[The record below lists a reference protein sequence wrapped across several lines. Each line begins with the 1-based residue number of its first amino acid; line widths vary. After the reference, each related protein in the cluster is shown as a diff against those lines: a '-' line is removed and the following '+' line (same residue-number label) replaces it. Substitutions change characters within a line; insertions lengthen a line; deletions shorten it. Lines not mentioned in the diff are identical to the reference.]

1 MFKQPRVRAAVE
13 FAAAAHAGQKRKTGE
28 PYVSHCIETALIVEA
43 NLPHWRHDSRHETAV
58 IAALLHDVLDDTP
71 TTPEQ
76 IACAFGPAVSA
87 MVVKVSK
94 LSQVNQMLRRDK
106 RKGVVSG
113 DASYWQSQWQRL
125 KRMMFEA
132 VVEEPLVIL
141 VKLADRLHNMR
152 TVYALAPAKQQAIA
166 EETLAVWC
174 SMAGSLGWHGLK
186 SEMEDLCFAVTD
198 TATFCS
204 LRQQLDKT
212 WSSPPPPRNRRRVRS
227 SPRQQQL
234 RALAQQQQE
243 LAAARAWA
251 WEENVGQG
259 LRDLRSLLGFVRLPM
274 LLKKPAAAVSGLAA
288 AEDGSG
294 SKQQQQDNA
303 GGVAGVALP
312 SSKST
317 TPLHP
322 AVQQQQQQQQR
333 RSAGLDLLS
342 RVWQQNSATPLLPAP
357 PEGDAAEPQ
366 RASGGDWGVTDAAL
380 SLRALLGSS
389 RWAVGLQQ
397 APQQQQQQQQQD
409 MPAAPAD
416 ASQQQQTSQQTK
428 QKPPPQLTAQ
438 QQQLLSVLS
447 TVVAFDAVSL
457 KGNRGLTWSAQQG
470 LRVLEE
476 AASRLYME
484 LAVGSFSCGL
494 QVEVQ
499 GRLKSLRSVH
509 SKMQRKDCSVE
520 EVYDA
525 RALRVVVD
533 DGGGSRLA
541 DAVQCCYRLI
551 SAVHKLWHPIHSE
564 FDDYIANPKPSGYQ
578 ALHTAV
584 WGPGGA
590 ALEVQIKTS
599 GMHEHAEYG
608 GAAHW
613 AYKEVLWGSAP
624 AAAAAVSA
632 LDSAAGTT
640 AADAPATAAATAAAA
655 KQGVLQALPPVMFTF
670 DEDGQLLSSSG
681 LAATAAAAATSGS
694 SSSSSVALSGRE
706 LVSAVAARG
715 STREAARVL
724 AAAAVAAASAGSGAG
739 VGRSTAGRAAASVAT
754 AERAV
759 EAAVAAA
766 GQQRDAAVPLLA
778 RIAAVSKQQQSQAPL
793 RAAVPAAVQTLETP
807 LRAGR
812 GIGSG
817 SSSSS
822 SSHSHSSSSSS
833 SSSSSTS
840 TKQQQHQQV
849 KPAPYVYVGQ
859 PVLRVSDRLRYGAVL
874 AVINDSSS
882 SSSRSS
888 NGGSSLLPAAG
899 FGGLVSPA
907 ELEAAAAAVTGPAA
921 AHDSSGGS
929 SSSSRSSN
937 AWSNPAASPQGS
949 GRLSLL
955 CVIMSGGT
963 NPDHPWRMPDYAF
976 YQELLQY
983 AGSACWVRPGQGD
996 WHARLEEYE
1005 WCRDG
1010 RWHRRDHMGYLHP
1023 HTTLTLL
1030 EGYERDATVAAAAEV
1045 SVAAAGPASSASRPA
1060 GASGT
1065 GDASADNASAVA
1077 GPDSSSSS
1085 SSSSVCQVTGWRK
1098 ARASPDPTMLL
1109 HSWATG
1115 GSWLK
1120 SQAAKSSGSSGGSAA
1135 SAAAQQ
1141 QQQGGGLTSSAGV
1154 AAAAGPGG
1162 VQAAGSNWAAT
1173 AAKAAQLRSVIEWG
1187 VEAYGVE
1194 EGSQQDGDVSVVIW
1208 PGGVIEDVPRGTT
1221 AGEILREKGVLAIL
1235 QDDESSTDSD
1245 AEPSGPAACSCSA
1258 AAPACLHWPRAQR
1271 S

>member
-1 MFKQPRVRAAVE
+1 MSLHATEATQHLDHLVRGATGAFGPLYFATFCALSVTLGALLYNLTGVLNEYFEIQQRLTNKPEERALLYGVDVSRSSMFKQPRVRAAVE
-13 FAAAAHAGQKRKTGE
+13 FAAAAHAGQTRKTGE

-58 IAALLHDVLDDTP
+58 IAALLHDVLDDTA

-76 IACAFGPAVSA
+76 ITGAFGPAVSA
-87 MVVKVSK
+87 MVVKISK

-152 TVYALAPAKQQAIA
+152 TVYALAPAKQQAVA

-204 LRQQLDKT
+204 LRQQLDKL
-212 WSSPPPPRNRRRVRS
+212 WSSPPPPRSRRRVRS

-274 LLKKPAAAVSGLAA
+274 RLLKGMRQPVPAAAAA
-288 AEDGSG
+288 AEDSE
-294 SKQQQQDNA
+294 QQQQSDVSANA
-303 GGVAGVALP
+303 QPNSSSSSSSSNLHAAAL
-312 SSKST
+312 
-317 TPLHP
+317 
-322 AVQQQQQQQQR
+322 QQQQQQR
-333 RSAGLDLLS
+333 NAGLDLLS
-342 RVWQQNSATPLLPAP
+342 RVWQQSDAAAATPLLPAP
-357 PEGDAAEPQ
+357 PEGDSEEPQ

-380 SLRALLGSS
+380 SLRTLLGSS
-389 RWAVGLQQ
+389 RWAAGLQP
-397 APQQQQQQQQQD
+397 APPQQQQQPKQR
-409 MPAAPAD
+409 AP
-416 ASQQQQTSQQTK
+416 Q
-428 QKPPPQLTAQ
+428 PLTAQ

-509 SKMQRKDCSVE
+509 SKMQRKACSVE

-551 SAVHKLWHPIHSE
+551 SAVHKLWHPIHGE

-590 ALEVQIKTS
+590 ALE
-599 GMHEHAEYG
+599 
-608 GAAHW
+608 
-613 AYKEVLWGSAP
+613 
-624 AAAAAVSA
+624 
-632 LDSAAGTT
+632 
-640 AADAPATAAATAAAA
+640 
-655 KQGVLQALPPVMFTF
+655 
-670 DEDGQLLSSSG
+670 
-681 LAATAAAAATSGS
+681 
-694 SSSSSVALSGRE
+694 
-706 LVSAVAARG
+706 
-715 STREAARVL
+715 
-724 AAAAVAAASAGSGAG
+724 
-739 VGRSTAGRAAASVAT
+739 
-754 AERAV
+754 
-759 EAAVAAA
+759 
-766 GQQRDAAVPLLA
+766 
-778 RIAAVSKQQQSQAPL
+778 
-793 RAAVPAAVQTLETP
+793 
-807 LRAGR
+807 
-812 GIGSG
+812 
-817 SSSSS
+817 
-822 SSHSHSSSSSS
+822 
-833 SSSSSTS
+833 
-840 TKQQQHQQV
+840 
-849 KPAPYVYVGQ
+849 
-859 PVLRVSDRLRYGAVL
+859 
-874 AVINDSSS
+874 
-882 SSSRSS
+882 
-888 NGGSSLLPAAG
+888 
-899 FGGLVSPA
+899 
-907 ELEAAAAAVTGPAA
+907 
-921 AHDSSGGS
+921 
-929 SSSSRSSN
+929 
-937 AWSNPAASPQGS
+937 
-949 GRLSLL
+949 
-955 CVIMSGGT
+955 
-963 NPDHPWRMPDYAF
+963 
-976 YQELLQY
+976 ELLQY
-983 AGSACWVRPGQGD
+983 AESAGWERPGQGD
-996 WHARLEEYE
+996 WHARLEEFE

-1030 EGYERDATVAAAAEV
+1030 EGYERDAAEAAAAEAACTAAVAAAAAKT
-1045 SVAAAGPASSASRPA
+1045 AAA
-1060 GASGT
+1060 
-1065 GDASADNASAVA
+1065 
-1077 GPDSSSSS
+1077 
-1085 SSSSVCQVTGWRK
+1085 
-1098 ARASPDPTMLL
+1098 
-1109 HSWATG
+1109 
-1115 GSWLK
+1115 
-1120 SQAAKSSGSSGGSAA
+1120 
-1135 SAAAQQ
+1135 
-1141 QQQGGGLTSSAGV
+1141 
-1154 AAAAGPGG
+1154 
-1162 VQAAGSNWAAT
+1162 
-1173 AAKAAQLRSVIEWG
+1173 LRSVIEWG

-1194 EGSQQDGDVSVVIW
+1194 EGNGTGGGDVSVVIW

-1235 QDDESSTDSD
+1235 ADDEASSSSSSSDSD
-1245 AEPSGPAACSCSA
+1245 AEPADLAARSSSS
-1258 AAPACLHWPRAQR
+1258 RKQQQAQR
-1271 S
+1271 SSSGVVQLARAAAAEPPGMQQQQQVRLVNVNNRLVSEDTVLSDGDLVILARERIKI